1 MKQLNIQIVDL
12 NHEST
17 QKQKLGRES
26 SDTYWITWKSC
37 ENKLY
42 RTNEASYREN
52 LTAKVGSFAD
62 WSIFF
67 TKHSHVQHQVVA
79 LD

>member
-42 RTNEASYREN
+42 RTNEASYRQKNQGPSARESN
-52 LTAKVGSFAD
+52 GESGV
-62 WSIFF
+62 IR
-67 TKHSHVQHQVVA
+67 
-79 LD
+79 